1 MRVSPLS
8 IWYKRRRLSPKIIKK
23 LPPGW
28 WELFLCLYLVGG
40 DGGSYRGGVTIYR
53 DEQNCKTERL
63 QDGCL
68 QFWRDD
74 AMAVSIEKLHEIIDL
89 FAQFHTFV
97 RVGYQH
103 TVGGHLNDLCC
114 GLDVGT
120 T

>member
-1 MRVSPLS
+1 MRASRLS
-8 IWYKRRRLSPKIIKK
+8 IWYKRRRLSSKIIKSSRRV
-23 LPPGW
+23 GGS
-28 WELFLCLYLVGG
+28 FFCACTLVGETG
-40 DGGSYRGGVTIYR
+40 AHYRGGVTIYR
-53 DEQNCKTERL
+53 DEQDCKTERL

-68 QFWRDD
+68 QFWRND
-74 AMAVSIEKLHEIIDL
+74 AMAVSIEKLHKIIDL
-89 FAQFHTFV
+89 FAQFHAFV